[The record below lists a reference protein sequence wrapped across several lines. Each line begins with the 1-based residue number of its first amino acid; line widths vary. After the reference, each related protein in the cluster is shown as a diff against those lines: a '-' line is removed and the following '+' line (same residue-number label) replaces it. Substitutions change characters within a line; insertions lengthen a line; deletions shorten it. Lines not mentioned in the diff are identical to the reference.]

1 MPEPRLGY
9 VKIAAVGPGAF
20 AGGLMVVDSRGLPL
34 DFKYTEPVTPS
45 KLQAVLY
52 GKALDKHVRQDVIFK
67 HLVDRLDPRPDVL
80 LVDDEALAGLLAAV
94 PVLFLV
100 ETRIPPLR
108 EASALQA
115 AAEGEY
121 LLQVSET
128 GSPLRFR
135 VPKGEAPERYA
146 ELLVSVARMGLDPVE
161 PFQRVRGALDLV
173 SAEAA
178 GET

>member
-1 MPEPRLGY
+1 MAEPRLGY
-9 VKIAAVGPGAF
+9 VKIATVGHGAF
-20 AGGLMVVDSRGLPL
+20 AGGLMVVDARGLPL

-67 HLVDRLDPRPDVL
+67 HLVDRLDPKPDLL

-94 PVLFLV
+94 PVLFVV
-100 ETRIPPLR
+100 ETRMPPLR
-108 EASALQA
+108 EASTLQA
-115 AAEGEY
+115 ASEGDY

-135 VPKGEAPERYA
+135 VPKGDVPERFA
-146 ELLVSVARMGLDPVE
+146 EILVSVARSGLDPVE
-161 PFQRVRGALDLV
+161 PFQRVRGALELV
-173 SAEAA
+173 TAEHTA
-178 GET
+178 EV